1 MDWAPYI
8 DSVDYAT
15 APPPPVSFFHPT
27 LEAQL
32 FGDEGYASTGCSPSH
47 VAAAETLST
56 CGVGPPVFSSS
67 ASSCDDSDFND
78 LIGDTFSEN
87 LLNNEPLSLLSA
99 EEIFSQI
106 DYSELHQTDNSGC
119 DTSPH
124 IELPFY
130 PVKEEYCQSA
140 TSSRVQSPVNDPL
153 AIATA
158 AFLVD
163 DSSLSVISSDT
174 SSIDNGFLTDQSL
187 DKVELDI
194 AKLKQEVD
202 STSDEDSLWS
212 DFFSEDDPSDISP
225 EYENLLKSLLSTPV
239 DDIDVSLNV
248 FNNVEE
254 EESEQQADEA
264 KQALLVHNIMS
275 DHCYTLPLGTEEMVI
290 EDRIVDLGTM
300 TPPNSGDDSEYESDQ
315 LISSPSSVQSCEI
328 VPKFI
333 NPKTVKLKHK
343 KDLKFVFSFKVKDE
357 TNSDDKDII
366 ASSLATSKP
375 QPVKPTSQL
384 CKKSLYKGV
393 SVLKR
398 NLGGSHHTSSLQLNQ
413 NISSHTSASIKR
425 TLSGSLI
432 QSVSRRG
439 SEEGGEAA
447 MAVQNMMLQD
457 PANRLAVNRAMKM
470 QTDREI
476 HNSMERQRRI
486 QLKKEF
492 DTLKDRIPE
501 IRGNDMVCSFV
512 VFILVKINFHVALD
526 CFSFIFRDIFV
537 QYCLIC
543 NLLRLFT
550 RQLVENINLRKY
562 HNSSSRK

>member
-1 MDWAPYI
+1 MDWAPYNI

-32 FGDEGYASTGCSPSH
+32 FGDEGYVSTGCSPSH
-47 VAAAETLST
+47 VTSTETSST
-56 CGVGPPVFSSS
+56 CGVGQPVFNSS
-67 ASSCDDSDFND
+67 ASSCDEADFND
-78 LIGDTFSEN
+78 LIGDTLSDN

-106 DYSELHQTDNSGC
+106 DYSELHQTDNGGC
-119 DTSPH
+119 DISPH
-124 IELPFY
+124 IDLPFHS
-130 PVKEEYCQSA
+130 VKEEYCYQST

-212 DFFSEDDPSDISP
+212 DFFSEDDPSEISP

-357 TNSDDKDII
+357 ANSDEKDII
-366 ASSLATSKP
+366 ASSLANSKP
-375 QPVKPTSQL
+375 VKSTSQL

-398 NLGGSHHTSSLQLNQ
+398 NLGGSNHNSSLQLNQ

-432 QSVSRRG
+432 QSVSRRD
-439 SEEGGEAA
+439 SEDGCEAS
-447 MAVQNMMLQD
+447 MAIKNMMLHD

-501 IRGNDMVCSFV
+501 IRGNDKVSKLNV
-512 VFILVKINFHVALD
+512 LNVAAGYVKKLEKVEGKLRTRKHQLREQKRRLIQQLALLN
-526 CFSFIFRDIFV
+526 
-537 QYCLIC
+537 Q
-543 NLLRLFT
+543 T
-550 RQLVENINLRKY
+550 
-562 HNSSSRK
+562 

>member
-1 MDWAPYI
+1 MDWAPYNI
-8 DSVDYAT
+8 DSVDYAS

-32 FGDEGYASTGCSPSH
+32 FGDEGYVSTDCSPNHVAST
-47 VAAAETLST
+47 EILST
-56 CGVGPPVFSSS
+56 CGVGPSVFNSS
-67 ASSCDDSDFND
+67 ASSCDETDFND
-78 LIGDTFSEN
+78 IIGDTLSEN

-106 DYSELHQTDNSGC
+106 DYSELHQTDNGGC
-119 DTSPH
+119 DISPNLD
-124 IELPFY
+124 LPFHS
-130 PVKEEYCQSA
+130 VKDEYCYQSA

-212 DFFSEDDPSDISP
+212 DFFSEDDPSEISP
-225 EYENLLKSLLSTPV
+225 EYENLLKSLLSTPI

-248 FNNVEE
+248 FNNVDE

-275 DHCYTLPLGTEEMVI
+275 DHCYTLPLGTEEMMVI

-300 TPPNSGDDSEYESDQ
+300 TPPNSGDDYDSESESDQ

-357 TNSDDKDII
+357 ANSDEKDII
-366 ASSLATSKP
+366 ASSLANSKP
-375 QPVKPTSQL
+375 VKSTSQL

-398 NLGGSHHTSSLQLNQ
+398 NLGGFHHNSSLQLNQ

-432 QSVSRRG
+432 QSVSRRV
-439 SEEGGEAA
+439 SEDGCEAS
-447 MAVQNMMLQD
+447 MAVKNMMLHD

-486 QLKKEF
+486 QLKSEF

-501 IRGNDMVCSFV
+501 IRGNDKVSKLNV
-512 VFILVKINFHVALD
+512 LNVAAGYVKKLEKVEGKLRTRKHQLREQKRRLIQQLALLN
-526 CFSFIFRDIFV
+526 
-537 QYCLIC
+537 Q
-543 NLLRLFT
+543 T
-550 RQLVENINLRKY
+550 
-562 HNSSSRK
+562 